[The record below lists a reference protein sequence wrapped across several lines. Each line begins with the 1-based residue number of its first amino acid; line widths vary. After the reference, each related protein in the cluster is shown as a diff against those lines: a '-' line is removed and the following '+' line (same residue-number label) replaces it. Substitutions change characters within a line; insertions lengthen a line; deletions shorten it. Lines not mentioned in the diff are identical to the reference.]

1 MVLPSRDDGRGHYAD
16 RWVTNI
22 GGKVAEPNAQSWVL
36 NHLPSVP
43 SAQPNDYKFAI
54 RCWRVKGRGDD
65 MRRKGSEW
73 GRLYIHD
80 LKANHRNLKCFECRG
95 PSSEQE
101 GTALFYLE
109 FGSLAWP
116 GEAGV
121 AFSGGMQ
128 RNSSY
133 LASFLSASNRNS
145 TQQWL
150 CWTTDDTTKHSDPG
164 SLSGDKDPG
173 GIDKR

>member
-1 MVLPSRDDGRGHYAD
+1 MSKSKGK
-16 RWVTNI
+16 
-22 GGKVAEPNAQSWVL
+22 GGWHEK
-36 NHLPSVP
+36 
-43 SAQPNDYKFAI
+43 
-54 RCWRVKGRGDD
+54 
-65 MRRKGSEW
+65 KGSKW
-73 GRLYIHD
+73 GRLYIHH
-80 LKANHRNLKCFECRG
+80 LKANHRNLKKCFECRG

-109 FGSLAWP
+109 FGSLARP

-145 TQQWL
+145 TQQRL
-150 CWTTDDTTKHSDPG
+150 RWTTEDTMKHSEPS
-164 SLSGDKDPG
+164 SLSRDRQGSWRHRQKVMVDFFSNFFFFPLDWNYPF
-173 GIDKR
+173 